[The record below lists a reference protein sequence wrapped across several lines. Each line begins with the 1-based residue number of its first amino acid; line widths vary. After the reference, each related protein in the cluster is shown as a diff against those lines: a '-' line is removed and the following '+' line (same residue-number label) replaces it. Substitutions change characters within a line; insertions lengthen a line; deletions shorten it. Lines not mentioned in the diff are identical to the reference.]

1 MHRATW
7 KAFERFIAGIF
18 CSTRN
23 SLSGGNSKMTRSDSL
38 HPHLFISCKYTQS
51 NHLGL
56 RKLVDEER
64 EKAAAENKTAV
75 CVIGQAGD
83 KSNALVVI
91 HLKDL
96 PQFCQDILDAKVT
109 INMESGPQ
117 RTKRVRT

>member
-1 MHRATW
+1 MNLMHRSTW
-7 KAFERFIAGIF
+7 KCFERYIAGIF
-18 CSTRN
+18 SSTRN

-51 NHLGL
+51 NNLGL

-64 EKAAAENKTAV
+64 EKAAAENKTAI

-83 KSNALVVI
+83 KSNAIVVL

-96 PQFCQDILDAKVT
+96 PQLCQDIRDGKIQASLEPHK
-109 INMESGPQ
+109 
-117 RTKRVRT
+117 